1 MVNDAGQLYTME
13 GVAAGL
19 IMLLAAYIVVST
31 TSIYTTGDTHIPD
44 MQLEQLGSDVLAM
57 MDTPDSIDGDSQ
69 LIGFIMAGKGDELQ
83 KAFLAN
89 CTKRS
94 GDPDSSLRA
103 QVYLSYRRTG
113 DSVNPTSDSSVNTT
127 PISGE
132 DASYTGRENAVRVTR
147 WVQLPGSTYP
157 PSGMPSDMQRS
168 DPQAVLVEVLL
179 WRA

>member
-19 IMLLAAYIVVST
+19 IMLLTAYIVINT

-57 MDTPDSIDGDSQ
+57 MDTPNSVGGESQ
-69 LIGFIMAGKGDELQ
+69 LVKFVRGGTG
-83 KAFLAN
+83 
-89 CTKRS
+89 S
-94 GDPDSSLRA
+94 GDALRDKFLDNCNMRAEDPDDNLQA

-113 DSVNPTSDSSVNTT
+113 GSVNTT
-127 PISGE
+127 PLSSE
-132 DASYTGRENAVRVTR
+132 DKSFTGRENTVRVTR
-147 WVQLPGSTYP
+147 WVQLTGNPSL
-157 PSGMPSDMQRS
+157 PSGMPDDMRS
-168 DPQAVLVEVLL
+168 GPQAVLVEVLL

>member
-89 CTKRS
+89 CTMRS

-103 QVYLSYRRTG
+103 QVYLSYRRT
-113 DSVNPTSDSSVNTT
+113 DDSVNTT

>member
-13 GVAAGL
+13 GIAAGL

-89 CTKRS
+89 CTMRS

-103 QVYLSYRRTG
+103 QVYLSYRRT
-113 DSVNPTSDSSVNTT
+113 DDSVNTT